1 MFLSPLDTNWG
12 SALYLLIIM
21 MNPDIRALFIMA
33 RCRVETTVDWWWLK
47 LVFGIW
53 ISPLWLGGSLRHK
66 AHFTAQVQ
74 ELSGVKG
81 WGRACLYHPVR
92 CMWAGVFLQVI
103 LEVLSVTY
111 NCTHENQLRVFR
123 LLGAPGGCLKVV
135 QLESQIFTTSC
146 LLVGAG
152 SESWVFYCW
161 ANCSFSIKNSVFE
174 HKASTQST
182 VEAVMMTRELLPGP
196 VSLNSQVQVKY

>member
-1 MFLSPLDTNWG
+1 
-12 SALYLLIIM
+12 M

-33 RCRVETTVDWWWLK
+33 RCRVETTVDWWWVK

-53 ISPLWLGGSLRHK
+53 ISPLWLGGSL
-66 AHFTAQVQ
+66 TDTGSPQG
-74 ELSGVKG
+74 LGSGTLWSERVGG

-111 NCTHENQLRVFR
+111 NCTHENQLRVLR

-135 QLESQIFTTSC
+135 QLESLIFTTSW

-161 ANCSFSIKNSVFE
+161 ANRSFSIKNAVFE
-174 HKASTQST
+174 HKASTQSVT
-182 VEAVMMTRELLPGP
+182 VDDQIL
-196 VSLNSQVQVKY
+196 